1 MFTSYSIKMADEA
14 DDLLAELFIDFDIDE
29 EIVIELESL
38 EMYNEFD
45 SIEIEVPDDIDFDDL
60 QDTEEFQLE
69 RLPPGPSS
77 DWMMKEEGRR

>member
-1 MFTSYSIKMADEA
+1 MADEA

-77 DWMMKEEGRR
+77 D

>member
-69 RLPPGPSS
+69 R
-77 DWMMKEEGRR
+77 